1 LAFDGE
7 ANYVT
12 LENSGRLS
20 QLQAP
25 GDLTLESWIRPAQ
38 IADTARII
46 HHHSDESKYTLGIKS
61 ESVNAM
67 SAFEFDGVDDY
78 IEFPV
83 ECMPTGQ
90 EVTVSFWAF
99 GGSKTPCQTSIFA
112 SAIGDQR
119 TINIHLP
126 WDNGIIYF
134 DAVFSAN
141 GSYERIEKKCDA
153 SIFKGVWSHWA
164 FTKNA
169 NTGEM
174 KIYLNGQLWHE
185 GKGMTKPF
193 PKPDKVYLGCYTNK
207 SCFYPGKLD
216 EVRIWNKARSQA
228 EIQQDMNKRLNGDE
242 PGLMA
247 CWRFTD
253 GIAKDYSPN
262 GYDGIIHGKPTVAP
276 SVMKD
281 NYIRS
286 FVGVNSLFYQSKEL
300 ASSGQWNHVAA
311 VYNQSYALKF
321 RGNGSLACDHN
332 PTLDLDRDL
341 TIEAFLQVDNFSQTR
356 GILTK
361 GKFGDGTR
369 GNVPYSLSI
378 ETDGKITFAF
388 EDKTGAGYIYKS
400 NTALEAG
407 KFYKIAVTRQ
417 HQIETKNQ
425 GTSEAPQIV
434 VSQWA
439 DIRFYINQKEVGYHT
454 YKDSEVDCNTHKL
467 EIGKIYRGS
476 SPSYFAGC
484 ISEVRCWNAAVP
496 PRNLGDR
503 LNGGE
508 KGLIAWWRF
517 EENDGNIAGDSKG
530 DNHLVITAA
539 QWVKS
544 PDPQGSSLTIYQNGI
559 PVPIETIQPKEGWG
573 KKQFTLGGI
582 VHETGGCVEPF
593 AGTLEEARIWK
604 VARTQEQIQD
614 NLFGRIKGEKQD
626 LIAYYTF
633 DQEHKTQLLDHSLF
647 GNSLALGSEK
657 SQPMSVLST
666 APISNDTAIIRSA
679 LAGVKTQFHD
689 TIHSCPGVQEYA
701 DLQYTEDGSLVGIQK
716 RCYAYIKH
724 GQWHLLTGYKVGNLI
739 TEWIGQ
745 VQADPQIIGYI
756 EGAPPVPS
764 ENLTITSVGHYE
776 ASSIELVE
784 ADSVNYIYSS
794 SRQTGFDME
803 IALKVGIGVTQQASG
818 GIGLETQI
826 SDLNSVIGMA
836 ANFESSQGNLSEA
849 STSFGY
855 NTTKTSQLKA
865 VGGWEKIGS
874 EINAYVGR
882 RYIPKNMGLALVQS
896 DTMDVFALRL
906 AHNNAL
912 VAYRYL
918 PNPDIPK
925 DWNIISFPI
934 NPTYTKQGTLDGK
947 IGLKEDGSIQT
958 DPSYPSA
965 MNYGQWSYFKPIEAY
980 SIKKR
985 IERERQELGTYYNQY
1000 STFQNVSFQASGLLA
1015 DSPGNGLAT
1024 RNLANTYV
1032 WTADGGFFSESTD
1045 VMEATTETTTGQ
1057 YSFKGMAGLSMNLNL
1072 KLGPVVTA
1080 LELDALFGG
1089 HIETTKSKGRET
1101 EKSFSLAV
1109 EVTGE
1114 RDIQLYALTDAM
1126 QEKYAGSYNVGEG
1139 GVYDVQG
1146 NPVKQPGK
1154 VDAYRFMT
1162 FYLEPTTNNFE
1173 DFFGKVVD
1181 PIWLEQSSEANAIA
1195 LRQANQGE
1203 KKPSCWRVF
1212 HRVTFV
1218 SRILPEIEAKNV
1230 APLEK
1235 AIRAANIESNW
1246 ELIKKIEPFVQTK
1259 TQDFAIFADA
1269 VREAIATYLP
1279 ELRGYE
1285 REVIQYMALY
1295 FGLDEVTS

>member
-1 LAFDGE
+1 
-7 ANYVT
+7 Y
-12 LENSGRLS
+12 
-20 QLQAP
+20 
-25 GDLTLESWIRPAQ
+25 
-38 IADTARII
+38 
-46 HHHSDESKYTLGIKS
+46 
-61 ESVNAM
+61 
-67 SAFEFDGVDDY
+67 
-78 IEFPV
+78 
-83 ECMPTGQ
+83 
-90 EVTVSFWAF
+90 
-99 GGSKTPCQTSIFA
+99 
-112 SAIGDQR
+112 
-119 TINIHLP
+119 
-126 WDNGIIYF
+126 
-134 DAVFSAN
+134 
-141 GSYERIEKKCDA
+141 
-153 SIFKGVWSHWA
+153 
-164 FTKNA
+164 
-169 NTGEM
+169 
-174 KIYLNGQLWHE
+174 
-185 GKGMTKPF
+185 
-193 PKPDKVYLGCYTNK
+193 
-207 SCFYPGKLD
+207 FYPGKLD
-216 EVRIWNKARSQA
+216 EVRIWNKARSQS
-228 EIQQDMNKRLNGDE
+228 EIQQDMNKRLNGNE

-262 GYDGIIHGKPTVAP
+262 GYDGTIYGKPTVVP

-286 FVGVNSLFYQSKEL
+286 FMGVNSLFYQSKEL
-300 ASSGQWNHVAA
+300 ATSGQWNHLAG

-321 RGNGSLACDHN
+321 NGNGSLACDHN

-341 TIEAFLQVDNFSQTR
+341 TIEAFLQVDNFSQAR
-356 GILTK
+356 GIITK

-369 GNVPYSLSI
+369 SNVPYSLYL
-378 ETDGKITFAF
+378 EADGKITFAF
-388 EDKTGAGYIYKS
+388 EDKNGVGYTYQS
-400 NTALEAG
+400 NTALTAG
-407 KFYKIAVTRQ
+407 KFCKIAVTRQ

-425 GTSEAPQIV
+425 GSSDAPQIV
-434 VSQWA
+434 ISQWA
-439 DIRFYINQKEVGYHT
+439 DIRFYINQQEVGYHT
-454 YKDSEVDCNTHKL
+454 YKGSEVDCNTHKL

-476 SPSYFAGC
+476 NPSYFVGC
-484 ISEVRCWNAAVP
+484 ISEVRCWNTAVP
-496 PRNLGDR
+496 ARNLGDR

-517 EENDGNIAGDSKG
+517 EENTGNIAGDSKG

-559 PVPIETIQPKEGWG
+559 PVPLETIQPKENWG

-582 VHETGGCVEPF
+582 VHDTSGCVEPF
-593 AGTLEEARIWK
+593 AGTLEETRVWK

-633 DQEHKTQLLDHSLF
+633 DQEDKTKLLDHSLF
-647 GNSLALGSEK
+647 GNNLALGVEK

-666 APISNDTAIIRSA
+666 APVSNDTAIIRSA

-701 DLQYTEDGSLVGIQK
+701 DLQYTEDGNLVGIQK

-764 ENLTITSVGHYE
+764 ENLTGTSMADPGIEHYE

-803 IALKVGIGVTQQASG
+803 IALKAGIGVTQQASG

-826 SDLNSVIGMA
+826 SDLNSVIGA
-836 ANFESSQGNLSEA
+836 KASFESSQGSVSEA

-855 NTTKTSQLKA
+855 NITKTSQLKA
-865 VGGWEKIGS
+865 LGAWEKIGS
-874 EINAYVGR
+874 EINSYVGR
-882 RYIPKNMGLALVQS
+882 RYIPANVGLALVQS

-912 VAYRYL
+912 VSYRYL

-925 DWNIISFPI
+925 DWNIITFPI

-947 IGLKEDGSIQT
+947 VGLKEDGSIQT
-958 DPSYPSA
+958 DPSYPSS

-985 IERERQELGTYYNQY
+985 IERERQELATYYNQY
-1000 STFQNVSFQASGLLA
+1000 SDFQNVSFQASGLLA
-1015 DSPGNGLAT
+1015 DLPSASLAT

-1057 YSFKGMAGLSMNLNL
+1057 YSFKGMAGLSIDLKL

-1080 LELDALFGG
+1080 FELDALFGG

-1109 EVTGE
+1109 EVEGE
-1114 RDIQLYALTDAM
+1114 RNIQLYALTDALKK
-1126 QEKYAGSYNVGEG
+1126 KYEGSYNVGEG
-1139 GVYDVQG
+1139 GVYDAQG

-1162 FYLEPTTNNFE
+1162 FYLEPTTTNFE

-1195 LRQANQGE
+1195 LRQANQGG

-1230 APLEK
+1230 APLDK

-1259 TQDFAIFADA
+1259 TQDFAIFAEA